1 VLTLYDI
8 ARQLAGFDAAMR
20 AEVAALRAEVS
31 ALRIAQPQA
40 AVPPLPRDVAELL
53 ARLLP
58 VVYALWPGMVFTAGE
73 LIARAVDDADMRR
86 ALGGW
91 ALGSGDLAKRLGRAL
106 SCCAGVEI
114 GGLVLVVH
122 RARSPLLFAAHVAEG
137 LKPAQT
143 HETRAG
149 P

>member
-1 VLTLYDI
+1 MSAPAGLPDI
-8 ARQLAGFDAAMR
+8 ARRLDGMTAAI
-20 AEVAALRAEVS
+20 VALRAEVA

-40 AVPPLPRDVAELL
+40 LVPPLPRDVAELL

-58 VVYALWPGMVFTAGE
+58 AVYARWPGEVFTAGE
-73 LIARAVDDADMRR
+73 LLALAVDDADMRR

-106 SCCAGVEI
+106 SGCAGVVS
-114 GGLVLVVH
+114 GGLVLEVY
-122 RARSPLLFAAHVAEG
+122 RSRSPLLFAAHVAEG

-149 P
+149 Q